1 VNRFPFTLLALAI
14 CSSSYSGSCA
24 AAGAASLGTVG
35 KTYEIEEPDLL
46 EHIENELTAMQEDGR
61 MLEQQEQFKQNA
73 QRSVERPKGV
83 QLPRANESRAYYYD
97 PSITAEADVL
107 DHLDRVIYPAGTVIN
122 PLEYVSLPAPL
133 VFFDGDDK
141 KQSAWVHELIKD
153 DPQQFMAL
161 MTNGPVIDRMTEWN
175 LRLYFDQR
183 GQYVRKFGIEALP
196 AVVRQEGYVLRI
208 DEIAIETTP

>member
-14 CSSSYSGSCA
+14 CSCA
-24 AAGAASLGTVG
+24 AANGASLGVVG

-46 EHIENELTAMQEDGR
+46 EHIESELTAMQKDGR
-61 MLEQQEQFKQNA
+61 MLEQQEQFKRNA
-73 QRSVERPKGV
+73 QKSVERPAGV
-83 QLPRANESRAYYYD
+83 HLPRASASRVYFYD

-107 DHLDRVIYPAGTVIN
+107 DHLDRVIHPAGTVIN
-122 PLEYVSLPAPL
+122 PLEYVSLPTPL

-141 KQSAWVHELIKD
+141 AQSNWVHELIKD
-153 DPQQFMAL
+153 EPQQFMAL
-161 MTNGPVIDRMTEWN
+161 MINGPVIDRMTEWN

-196 AVVRQEGYVLRI
+196 AVVRQEGYLLRI
-208 DEIAIETTP
+208 DEVAIEATP